1 MKRQDATLPP
11 PERGQH
17 DRITL
22 LETPVAGVLVA
33 RADLD
38 RRDALLVYTRLRL
51 ISEEQFTW
59 GMLFR
64 LDWYALHK
72 EQRIIS
78 AYADYIDLGGNR
90 GWWDEIVSKAAERYD
105 KAARRLA
112 GKGLLG
118 IAISCICRGENVG
131 VGRIKTLRLALDTL
145 SVDGGKGG
153 KPRKRVRGWRAKAS

>member
-1 MKRQDATLPP
+1 MKHQEATLPP

-22 LETPVAGVLVA
+22 LETPVAGVMVA

-51 ISEEQFTW
+51 ITEDQFTA

-72 EQRIIS
+72 EQRVIS
-78 AYADYIDLGGNR
+78 AYADYIDMGGN
-90 GWWDEIVSKAAERYD
+90 GEWWNEIAGKAQKRYD

-112 GKGLLG
+112 GKGLLD
-118 IAISCICRGENVG
+118 IAITCICWGEKVG
-131 VGRIKTLRLALDTL
+131 KGRIKRLRQALDL
-145 SVDGGKGG
+145 L
-153 KPRKRVRGWRAKAS
+153 R